1 MTKHSKHYDETDR
14 NTDTTNSGKWHSM
27 RGYVSPNE
35 ENINPKML
43 IPKED
48 LVRGHMHCAN
58 PTIENILQ
66 DRGETYGEFNGQA
79 MLSQGFKDNA
89 TKCDRWRTMQ
99 TDKKEALEM
108 IFSKIARIINGDPN
122 YKDSW
127 TDIIGYAK
135 LVEKTL

>member
-48 LVRGHMHCAN
+48 LVKGHIHCSN
-58 PTIENILQ
+58 PTIDQVLES
-66 DRGETYGEFNGQA
+66 RKSTYGDFATQA
-79 MLSQGFKDNA
+79 EMAQKMKNTLHASDKWVTLSD
-89 TKCDRWRTMQ
+89 MQ
-99 TDKKEALEM
+99 RETVEM
-108 IFSKIARIINGDPN
+108 ILHKISIIVNGDPN